1 MRTHPYSGDPAL
13 GTAFISQSYVKIKWE
28 WLIFL
33 ALVEVLSIIFLAATI
48 IATKREKVAIL
59 KSSSLASMC
68 ALSEE
73 SKNYIGAIKGRGEIL
88 DKASAMEVRLE
99 EDGRDSW
106 KLVMDNSSAY

>member
-1 MRTHPYSGDPAL
+1 
-13 GTAFISQSYVKIKWE
+13 
-28 WLIFL
+28 
-33 ALVEVLSIIFLAATI
+33 
-48 IATKREKVAIL
+48 
-59 KSSSLASMC
+59 MC

-88 DKASAMEVRLE
+88 DKASALEVRLE